1 MTSSTRRSS
10 RLASQAA
17 AQQNQPVENLEISP
31 IAKILEILHTT
42 VDTLFGWML
51 LLYLIVSCV
60 YFVWW
65 SSIVGYDAI
74 VYILMPMSA
83 LECIV
88 LCSGA
93 FGLKVLLEC
102 WA

>member
-1 MTSSTRRSS
+1 MTSSPRRSS
-10 RLASQAA
+10 RLAATRPVE
-17 AQQNQPVENLEISP
+17 PVENLEISP
-31 IAKILEILHTT
+31 LGQCLKILENTA
-42 VDTLFGWML
+42 DTLFGWILIM
-51 LLYLIVSCV
+51 YLIISCV

-83 LECIV
+83 LEFII

-93 FGLKVLLEC
+93 FGLKVLQEC
-102 WA
+102 WT